1 MTAEQM
7 PSRVIDEE
15 RCSACAAPHHRIS
28 QLERVMNLNSSVLG
42 SAQHQRRQLQFIAIG
57 VWRISS
63 VTRPFPALGGVCTKE
78 ATCSLSPSRKII
90 MDLLHFREILNEM
103 KQICV
108 LNVST
113 KLMLGMALR
122 LAPASRVSPYLAHF
136 SASPARSKKATFH
149 QPVGRTRS
157 ELNA

>member
-1 MTAEQM
+1 MCATVEVIIEIDRYVLLPSLTKGERSVTAEQM

-78 ATCSLSPSRKII
+78 ATCSLSPRRKII
-90 MDLLHFREILNEM
+90 MGLLHFREILNEM
-103 KQICV
+103 KQI
-108 LNVST
+108 
-113 KLMLGMALR
+113 
-122 LAPASRVSPYLAHF
+122 
-136 SASPARSKKATFH
+136 
-149 QPVGRTRS
+149 
-157 ELNA
+157 

>member
-1 MTAEQM
+1 MCVCATVEVIIEIDRYVLLPSLTKGERSVTAEQM

-78 ATCSLSPSRKII
+78 ATCSLSPRRKII
-90 MDLLHFREILNEM
+90 KGLLHFREILNEM
-103 KQICV
+103 KQI
-108 LNVST
+108 
-113 KLMLGMALR
+113 
-122 LAPASRVSPYLAHF
+122 
-136 SASPARSKKATFH
+136 
-149 QPVGRTRS
+149 
-157 ELNA
+157 